1 MRNGFTMA
9 KGFLPGEDRVFA
21 LLKASAG
28 PPLQSHHL
36 VPMTDAFQPSFAAA
50 VQPPPESLLDH
61 PI

>member
-1 MRNGFTMA
+1 MA

-36 VPMTDAFQPSFAAA
+36 VPMTDAFQLSFAAA